1 MFLWFGFGAAV
12 TVLALGIDSVGIPD
26 IPDAQVERFIRWQ
39 RRAVG
44 KLAAMIGTMKITSI
58 AAIGP
63 AQINVLGPSASGTPI
78 VTVTYPVGTQTV
90 LSMQPDGTIETRPRG
105 TAGPY
110 ERALLHADR
119 LVYESGGIVY
129 LLPYA
134 SETPNA

>member
-1 MFLWFGFGAAV
+1 MFLWLGFGAAV

-26 IPDAQVERFIRWQ
+26 IPDAQVERFISGWRL
-39 RRAVG
+39 AVDR
-44 KLAAMIGTMKITSI
+44 LAAMMGTMNMTSI

-78 VTVTYPVGTQTV
+78 VTVTYPVGTDKV
-90 LSMQPDGTIETRPRG
+90 LSMQPDGAIETRPKG

-110 ERALLHADR
+110 ERALLHPDR
-119 LVYESGGIVY
+119 LVYESGGNVY

-134 SETPNA
+134 SETPNI